1 MIFYRKKEDSISK
14 YDISYEINKM
24 RELRDALIKNCS
36 SKKHVIKK
44 STVIPNISV
53 DNHTS
58 EITDLKVRNTGKTA
72 SYSDTSEDKT
82 VYEYDYIFVDYP
94 YLVQLI
100 DSLLEGDADSI
111 NEIMTYD
118 IEYPNNYDELIE
130 ETKNEIKDAV
140 DNDPDYAL
148 VAIGDLK
155 ALLEEKE
162 LNKDA
167 QSTEAYYQ
175 TLLSLFNY
183 KFIDSMPISQIIAY
197 KNFFSSDKDRYD
209 YSVKNEMVLKIN

>member
-1 MIFYRKKEDSISK
+1 MIFYRKEEDSISK
-14 YDISYEINKM
+14 YDISYDINKM

-36 SKKHVIKK
+36 SKKHIIKK

-53 DNHTS
+53 DDHTA
-58 EITDLKVRNTGKTA
+58 EITDLKVRNTGKTT

-82 VYEYDYIFVDYP
+82 VHEYDYIFVNYP

-100 DSLLEGDADSI
+100 DSLLEGDANSI
-111 NEIMTYD
+111 NKIMTYD

-130 ETKNEIKDAV
+130 ETKNAIKDAV

-155 ALLEEKE
+155 ILLEEKE

-167 QSTEAYYQ
+167 QSTEAYYK
-175 TLLSLFNY
+175 TLLSLFSY